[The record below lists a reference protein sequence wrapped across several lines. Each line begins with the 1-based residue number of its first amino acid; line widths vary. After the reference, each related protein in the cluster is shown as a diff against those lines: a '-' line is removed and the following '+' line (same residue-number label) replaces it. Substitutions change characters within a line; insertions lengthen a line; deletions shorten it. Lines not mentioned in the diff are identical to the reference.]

1 MKPLT
6 HPMPALRVPYGILSA
21 LLLIAA
27 TATPPSQDAVHP
39 EPPALGGPG
48 CPWQELS
55 GERLLDRRLGSV
67 SFTNAALWQVFKEL
81 VEKRGVPLSL
91 IEDPT
96 EARVTL
102 NLPSCTLRQLL
113 DQIVARTA
121 GYRYGFVGPH
131 LVLYSTNPWW
141 QTRIED
147 LGLKAGGRWT
157 VMDELLARLSPRAP
171 AVVRFKPAMAL
182 GDLRNFIITDEVRV
196 TGPGT
201 VLELL
206 VQLLGNRTSAVL
218 AVSTWGFPPPG
229 SLSIEATP
237 LLQSLSVT
245 APMTT
250 LRRRGETVQL
260 KVTGLLRDGMRQDLT
275 AGACGTLY
283 RTLDDQV
290 EVSPDGLVTAAADGE
305 PIVLAVYDNKHAQIR
320 LTIDLSHASQAPR
333 PGVSELPRKRE
344 IGAPLRSNGPCARHD
359 PRPRVGPLPDMLTS
373 RRRDH
378 LGRLVGDSC
387 SGVESSN

>member
-1 MKPLT
+1 VKPLAHRT
-6 HPMPALRVPYGILSA
+6 FALRVPYGIVSA
-21 LLLIAA
+21 LLLMAA
-27 TATPPSQDAVHP
+27 AATPPSRDAVHP

-48 CPWQELS
+48 CPWPELS
-55 GERLLDRRLGSV
+55 GERLLDRRLGSI
-67 SFTNAALWQVFKEL
+67 SFTNAALWQVWKEL

-102 NLPSCTLRQLL
+102 NLPSCTVRQLL

-147 LGLKAGGRWT
+147 LGLKQDGRWR

-171 AVVRFKPAMAL
+171 SAVRIKPAGEL
-182 GDLRNFIITDEVRV
+182 GDLTNFIFDDEVRV
-196 TGPGT
+196 TGPAT
-201 VLELL
+201 VVELL
-206 VQLLGNRTSAVL
+206 LQLLGHRTSAVL
-218 AVSTWGFPPPG
+218 AVSSWGFPPPG

-237 LLQSLSVT
+237 LLQSLDVT
-245 APMTT
+245 APTTT

-260 KVTGLLRDGMRQDLT
+260 KVTGLLRDGTRQDLT

-283 RTLDDQV
+283 RTLADHV
-290 EVSPDGLVTAAADGE
+290 EVSSDGLVTAAEDGE
-305 PIVLAVYDNKHAQIR
+305 PLVLAVYDNKHALIG
-320 LTIDLSHASQAPR
+320 LHIDLSHASQAPR
-333 PGVSELPRKRE
+333 PRVSDLPERE
-344 IGAPLRSNGPCARHD
+344 IEARPAAPMALAHAITSNPERKLC
-359 PRPRVGPLPDMLTS
+359 PT
-373 RRRDH
+373 
-378 LGRLVGDSC
+378 C
-387 SGVESSN
+387 